1 MATVIGLNDA
11 KARKL
16 WSADLFVAV
25 SRESYFQRKYMGDGS
40 ETTLPVM
47 MITDLEK
54 EQGEQVVYD
63 LSMQLTGEPVEG
75 DEKAEGTG
83 QQLRF
88 GQDKVYIDQARY
100 PVSCG
105 GRMTRKRTVHNL
117 RTTGRNRLKEYW
129 GRWFDEQIFIYASG
143 ARGINP
149 DYNLPLSWNGRANN
163 PLVALDN
170 DHVLY
175 GDGTSVNTLSS
186 AGTMTRDF
194 IETANTQAET
204 MGGGATDV
212 PEMQPIKIAGGEH
225 YVLVMHTW
233 QAHSLKTSTEA
244 GGWLDVQ
251 KAAAA
256 AEGSSNPIFKNALG
270 MIGDAIMHK
279 HRAVVRFNNYGAGA
293 NLSAARALY
302 LGRQAV
308 AVAYGSPGDGMRMS
322 WSEKELD
329 HGNDIEICAGMIV
342 GVKRTEFVVDNVTRT
357 FGMMALDTYAIN
369 PKTGTSS
376 L

>member
-1 MATVIGLNDA
+1 MASVVGLNDP

-47 MITDLEK
+47 MITDLER
-54 EQGEQVVYD
+54 EAGDQVVYD

-75 DEKAEGTG
+75 DAKAEGNG
-83 QQLRF
+83 DQLRF
-88 GQDKVYIDQARY
+88 GQDKVYIDQARK

-117 RTTGRNRLKEYW
+117 RTVGRNRLKEYW
-129 GRWFDEQIFIYASG
+129 GRWFDEQIFIYGSG
-143 ARGINP
+143 ARGVNT
-149 DYNLPLSWNGRANN
+149 DFNLPLGWSGRANN
-163 PLVALDN
+163 PLVALDS

-175 GDGTSVNTLSS
+175 GDGTSKATLTS
-186 AGTMTRDF
+186 AGTMSRVA
-194 IETANTQAET
+194 IERANTQAAT
-204 MGGGATDV
+204 IGGGATDI

-225 YVLVMHTW
+225 FVLVMHPW
-233 QAHSLKTSTEA
+233 QAHSLKTSTTT
-244 GGWLDVQ
+244 GDWLDVQ

-256 AEGSSNPIFKNALG
+256 AEGSSNPIFKDAMG
-270 MIGDAIMHK
+270 MMGDTILHK
-279 HRAVVRFNNYGAGA
+279 HRGVVRFNDYGVGT
-293 NLSAARALY
+293 NLAAARALF
-302 LGRQAV
+302 LGRQAI

-342 GVKRTEFVVDNVTRT
+342 GIKRSEFVVDGTTRT
-357 FGMMALDTYAIN
+357 FGMLALDTYAVN
-369 PKTGTSS
+369 PNA
-376 L
+376 